1 MTIKEISIAQLREG
15 MYICELDLP
24 WIKNPFFRS
33 KLLVK
38 NSSEINQLKSAGCK
52 TLKIDTS
59 QGADIADTPDTPA
72 SGSTP
77 NQATPEPIDTESA
90 ATAITAEKN
99 VATKPVEASKGSP
112 KPAETPQLI
121 KRPQTPSASIED
133 FNSKQ
138 KAALVIRN
146 QTISAINEI
155 NSQIVRGNPI
165 KQEQLLP
172 LVDTMIA
179 ELNEN
184 EQAMLASL
192 NIQSN
197 QGLLNAHLYNTMTLV
212 LSAAPSI
219 TDDIKEMM
227 LLGQA
232 ALLHDIGWTKLPGYM
247 IQKGRPFTPQEKKLE
262 KQHVDLSLAK
272 LKAFPD
278 IPERVLALVA
288 AHHEMPNGKGY
299 PRGLK
304 DNSLDKGCR
313 LLSIAIRYDE
323 LTHALFD
330 NIGMLPAKAMKQLF
344 KEALA
349 GNFDQKLVS
358 AFIHLLGV
366 YPIGS
371 AVKLSDNS
379 KGVIVHHQP
388 DSPLKPQILK
398 YYDSDGK
405 VLTAPRLLDTKVIE
419 GLEISGFVDSNNPQD
434 DPAGLLRVNS
444 EA

>member
-1 MTIKEISIAQLREG
+1 MTIKEISISQLREG

-24 WIKNPFFRS
+24 WLKNPFFRS
-33 KLLVK
+33 KLLIK
-38 NSSEINQLKSAGCK
+38 NSSEINQLKGAGCK

-59 QGADIADTPDTPA
+59 QGLDIDDGGDNSAVEKTANQPTPLPIEEKTPGPA
-72 SGSTP
+72 TTAKKDEMAP
-77 NQATPEPIDTESA
+77 QAKQS
-90 ATAITAEKN
+90 
-99 VATKPVEASKGSP
+99 VSLL
-112 KPAETPQLI
+112 KPAKAPQLI
-121 KRPQTPSASIED
+121 KRPQAPSASIVD
-133 FNSKQ
+133 FNTKQ
-138 KAALVIRN
+138 KAALAIRN

-172 LVDTMIA
+172 LVDTMIE

-184 EQAMLASL
+184 EQAILASL

-247 IQKGRPFTPQEKKLE
+247 IQKGRPFTLQEKKLE

-304 DNSLDKGCR
+304 DNNLDKGCR

-330 NIGMLPAKAMKQLF
+330 NTGMLPAKAMKQLF

-379 KGVIVHHQP
+379 KGLIVHHQP

-398 YYDSDGK
+398 YYDGDGK
-405 VLTAPRLLDTKVIE
+405 ALAAPMLLDTKVIE
-419 GLEISGFVDSNNPQD
+419 GLEISGFVDSDNPQD